1 MRCWDYTEFIHVLLD
16 GGGKGKSA
24 APIGPVLQ
32 VVVGPKAGVKVH
44 VGILRL
50 SRAFKSMLSPI
61 SPRLRFLSFSVRNSS
76 FFLKPNQRARFK
88 VSLTNYPPP
97 KVSEHSLIPNICL
110 QRWLGINGNAPEI
123 EPFSLVGVSST
134 ISCYSRKFPNV
145 GDATYTT

>member
-1 MRCWDYTEFIHVLLD
+1 MYCLTAEAKAR
-16 GGGKGKSA
+16 
-24 APIGPVLQ
+24 APIGPVL
-32 VVVGPKAGVKVH
+32 VVGPKAGVRVH

-76 FFLKPNQRARFK
+76 FFLKPNQRARHK

-97 KVSEHSLIPNICL
+97 KVSEHSSIPIICL